1 MAAVIDLWTQEHFN
15 CPICLD
21 LLKDPVTLPCG
32 HSFCMDCITGCL
44 NQEDQ
49 KRVYSCPQC
58 RQTFTSRPIL
68 GRNTM
73 LAEVVDKLN
82 IMGLQATPPA
92 QCYAGP
98 GDVECDVCTGR
109 KQKSVKSCLV
119 CLSSYCETHLRVH
132 NDLNPGKKH
141 KVIDATGNL
150 QDLICSHHDKL
161 LEVYCRT
168 DQKCICVLCAMDEH
182 KQHDTVAATTQRTV
196 KQRQLQELMLKVQ
209 WQIQEKVKE
218 LKELR
223 QDVKNLK
230 ISAQAV
236 VVESERIFTEMI
248 RSVERRHS
256 EVIELIRDQ
265 ERAEASRVEEVMG
278 KLEQEIAELKKSET
292 DMEQLSHTE
301 DHILFLLSFPS
312 LSPPSESMI
321 GDIVHVS
328 EDLCFEVVMKNIY
341 FLKEQIEH
349 FCSLGVGQMSG
360 KDLQVPPTESKTR
373 EHFLTYSSH
382 LQLDLNTVHR
392 NLCLGRQKTD
402 VIYCGAVQLYPDNPE
417 RFDCW
422 QQVLCRKGLTGRC
435 YWEAEWSE
443 SGLWGGYTAVSYKGI
458 HRKGGGN
465 ESRFGH
471 NNQSW
476 SLHHSPNKCSF
487 LHDNTETELPP
498 VTSCSRIGVFVDHKA
513 GILSFYCV
521 SDTMILLH
529 KVQTKFTQPLY
540 PGFWVP
546 VGSQVKLS
554 F

>member
-32 HSFCMDCITGCL
+32 HSFCMDCTTGCL

-73 LAEVVDKLN
+73 LAEVVDKLR
-82 IMGLQATPPA
+82 IMGLQAAPPA
-92 QCYAGP
+92 HCYAGP

-109 KQKSVKSCLV
+109 KRKSVKSCLV

-150 QDLICSHHDKL
+150 QDLICSQHDKL

-248 RSVERRHS
+248 RSVERRHF

-265 ERAEASRVEEVMG
+265 ERAEASRVEELMG

-292 DMEQLSHTE
+292 DLEQLSHTE
-301 DHILFLLSFPS
+301 DHILFLLGFPS

-321 GDIVHVS
+321 GDIVHVN

-360 KDLQVPPTESKTR
+360 KDFQVPTTESKTR

-392 NLCLGRQKTD
+392 NLCLGRQTTE
-402 VIYCGAVQLYPDNPE
+402 VFYCGTVQLYPDNPE

-487 LHDNTETELPP
+487 LHDKTETELPP
-498 VTSCSRIGVFVDHKA
+498 VISCSRIGVFVDHKA